1 MKFSVRCFIYLLFL
15 SIAVKTSALWRIAM
29 QQRTRNFIL
38 GSFAA
43 VFMTVSMTE
52 LPVLE
57 AISDTTAFSRLSPEL
72 RLGLDIGII
81 DASDLESK
89 SLDTPITRRS
99 FSVLL
104 KRVFQMLGAPAGSD
118 LSDLRTSGIFDPAP
132 SKRSVQR
139 KAALEALARG
149 TLHLAD
155 NGFLTLESKSTADFS
170 DYRIPEKYRDA
181 ISFLK
186 AKGIARGYP
195 DGRFGVSRALTK
207 REAVFLLYRF
217 YEQVAGSLMIRQN
230 TDVLQFVDL
239 PLDHPA
245 MTSLKVMEK
254 AGAFTQMKFGMSFDG
269 YSPLKVRD
277 AACIVESIL
286 NKYDHSS
293 ESAEIKNLLK
303 SRLPSQATTRGDL
316 AILLGHLVKAF
327 PARLGVSAESFTY
340 TDVEAGTREA
350 VALSALGEKGLF
362 LGYPNGTFNGNEVI
376 TRYEAVGVFQAV
388 LTTLNLVTPD
398 SGDQIA
404 GKSDFEA
411 FATLLKAKRARIQNI
426 LHRPAKK
433 VERQ

>member
-1 MKFSVRCFIYLLFL
+1 
-15 SIAVKTSALWRIAM
+15 M
-29 QQRTRNFIL
+29 QQRTRNFIF
-38 GSFAA
+38 GSLAA
-43 VFMTVSMTE
+43 VFLTASMTE

-57 AISDTTAFSRLSPEL
+57 AISDNTAFGRLSPEL
-72 RLGLDIGII
+72 RLGMDIGII
-81 DASDLESK
+81 DASDLESR

-104 KRVFQMLGAPAGSD
+104 KRVFQMLGAPAGSE
-118 LSDLRTSGIFDPAP
+118 LSDLRTAGIFDPSP
-132 SKRSVQR
+132 SRRSVQR
-139 KAALEALARG
+139 KSALEALARG

-155 NGFLTLESKSTADFS
+155 NGFLTLEPKATSNFS

-186 AKGIARGYP
+186 SKGIARGYP
-195 DGRFGVSRALTK
+195 DGRFGASRALTK

-230 TDVLQFVDL
+230 SDVLQFVDL

-245 MTSLKVMEK
+245 MDSLKAMEK

-277 AACIVESIL
+277 AVCIVESIL
-286 NKYDHSS
+286 TRYDQAS
-293 ESAEIKNLLK
+293 ESAKIRNLLIG
-303 SRLPSQATTRGDL
+303 RLPAQPATRGDL

-327 PARLGVSAESFTY
+327 PAKLGVSAESFTY

-350 VALSALGEKGLF
+350 NALTALGEKGLF
-362 LGYPNGTFNGNEVI
+362 LGYPNGTFNGDEVI
-376 TRYEAVGVFQAV
+376 SRYEAVGIFQAV

-411 FATLLKAKRARIQNI
+411 FATLLKAKRARIQSI

-433 VERQ
+433 QDRK